1 MCSVPRRPLTF
12 HLTVATLDWRN
23 LMGRLDLKPDSVSLR
38 TLLEFTAAA
47 RRIGAEIEVDR
58 WLIRPYV
65 AGVEVTQGI
74 QYFGAERHLTN
85 WFGGP
90 TNSRIRPGAATTGF
104 GSGGRRHGPD
114 LPV

>member
-1 MCSVPRRPLTF
+1 
-12 HLTVATLDWRN
+12 
-23 LMGRLDLKPDSVSLR
+23 MGGFDLGAGSVSLR

-47 RRIGAEIEVDR
+47 SRVGAEIDAGR

-85 WFGGP
+85 ADD
-90 TNSRIRPGAATTGF
+90 R
-104 GSGGRRHGPD
+104 GPD
-114 LPV
+114 NSVRLVARNPAWCASMSGAGSSPAIRS